1 MDLAEIR
8 KRKGLTQEEMAKSL
22 GITRPAYTNIEARK
36 RKPSVKIARKIG
48 VILDIEWPMLF
59 EEHTEK
65 SKEASA

>member
-36 RKPSVKIARKIG
+36 RKPSGASMVSMQIAS
-48 VILDIEWPMLF
+48 P
-59 EEHTEK
+59 
-65 SKEASA
+65 